1 MIRLQTWLLFLY
13 LCMLSLAIKKQITT
27 PFVKMI
33 ECQVEYCVEP
43 TFLLGDRPLHYVYD
57 STRKILM
64 EWNPKAGSTSAMSMF
79 YEELFHSA
87 NIRNFS
93 LHHSKAFAFRSEVM
107 RFRCPKATVCM
118 YVDPTWQKF
127 KVVRN
132 PYTRAVSLY
141 LYFMKNQNKILK
153 MSYDHLKKN
162 LSSPMLSELHN
173 LKISNNS
180 GSLSFHEFIIFLRS
194 LPSDGFDSYQLVS
207 IGPQTRKYERDLH
220 SQGLSLFPQLIHCE
234 DPELDI
240 ERINREFKTSY
251 SSHSFLERDSNKK
264 TNKQPQK
271 QPTSELATDERFV
284 GKKAWELI
292 EKALPEN
299 HLLFY
304 DEEIQENV
312 AKLFAADL
320 KMYRYDFPRLDEGKE
335 GKIGSSMNRI
345 SF

>member
-1 MIRLQTWLLFLY
+1 
-13 LCMLSLAIKKQITT
+13 MLSLAIKKQVTT

-33 ECQVEYCVEP
+33 ECQVEHCVEA

-79 YEELFHSA
+79 YQELFHSA

-93 LHHSKAFAFRSEVM
+93 LDHSKAFAFRSEVM

-153 MSYDHLKKN
+153 MSYDNLKKN
-162 LSSPMLSELHN
+162 LSSPMLSELYN
-173 LKISNNS
+173 LKIANNS
-180 GSLSFHEFIIFLRS
+180 GSLSFHEFILFLRS

-220 SQGLSLFPQLIHCE
+220 SQGWTLFTQLIRCE
-234 DPELDI
+234 DPQLDI
-240 ERINREFKTSY
+240 ERINKEFKTSY
-251 SSHSFLERDSNKK
+251 SSRSFLERDSNKK
-264 TNKQPQK
+264 TIVKPEK
-271 QPTSELATDERFV
+271 QPTSGLAIDESFV
-284 GKKAWELI
+284 GKKSWKLI

-304 DEEIQENV
+304 DEEIKENV

-320 KMYRYDFPRLDEGKE
+320 KMYRYDFPRSEEGQQ
-335 GKIGSSMNRI
+335 GKFGSRMNV
-345 SF
+345 FHFD